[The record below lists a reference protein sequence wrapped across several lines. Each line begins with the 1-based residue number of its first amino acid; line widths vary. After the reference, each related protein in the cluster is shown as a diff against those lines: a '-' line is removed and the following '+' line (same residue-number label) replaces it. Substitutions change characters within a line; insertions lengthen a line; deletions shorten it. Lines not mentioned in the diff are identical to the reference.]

1 MARWICGTPCMYIS
15 EINLSI
21 SRENHVIS
29 VSLFFKSGIIPD
41 RAQYYRVN
49 RVSRIAFLFFCRKRN
64 KHIGPFINERYFV
77 MHSLERDS
85 FYYIFLLIH
94 VSTGI
99 LMALLRS
106 FTSFLNFSFKIRSI
120 AFDRLS
126 TSTSSRRILSA
137 IRRTRIANCDIDA
150 LMEVS
155 CSSLLKRRDAK
166 YNIKSRLIVRL
177 YVYIHTQRIYS
188 YFFPYIRC
196 RCRAF
201 SIVLNQSE

>member
-1 MARWICGTPCMYIS
+1 MTRWICGTPCMYIS

-49 RVSRIAFLFFCRKRN
+49 RVSRIAFLFFFFFCRKRN
-64 KHIGPFINERYFV
+64 KRIGPFINERYFV

-85 FYYIFLLIH
+85 FHYIFLLIH

-106 FTSFLNFSFKIRSI
+106 FTSFLNFSIKIRSI
-120 AFDRLS
+120 AFDRPS
-126 TSTSSRRILSA
+126 TSMSSRRILSA

-177 YVYIHTQRIYS
+177 YVYIFIHS
-188 YFFPYIRC
+188 VYIRT
-196 RCRAF
+196 F
-201 SIVLNQSE
+201 SHI